1 MSDSLVIATSDL
13 LSLGGNDSLHVSD
26 LNIAG
31 AVVGSGSLETYC
43 ERLIKT
49 GTLADSVSIVC
60 LAKTSSINNAFKAV
74 EYICEYDPDLL
85 FLVPVALEVPI
96 LGKKFFD

>member
-13 LSLGGNDSLHVSD
+13 LSLGGNDTLHVSD

-60 LAKTSSINNAFKAV
+60 LAKTSSINDAFKAV
-74 EYICEYDPDLL
+74 EYIFEHDPDLL
-85 FLVPVALEVPI
+85 FLVPIALEVPAV
-96 LGKKFFD
+96 KKY